1 MKTLISI
8 EKKNPTVWRVETIS
22 SARHDITEDL
32 YFEVATQIDNKGVF
46 YTDSNGW
53 LVMKR
58 ELFKH

>member
-8 EKKNPTVWRVETIS
+8 NKDNIKEWKVETH
-22 SARHDITEDL
+22 SAAEAYHLEDL
-32 YFEVATQIDNKGVF
+32 YLEVQTEIKNENKF

-58 ELFKH
+58 

>member
-8 EKKNPTVWRVETIS
+8 NKDNIKEWKVETH
-22 SARHDITEDL
+22 SAAEAYYLEDL
-32 YFEVATQIDNKGVF
+32 YLEVQTEIKNENKF

-58 ELFKH
+58 